1 MVDLADL
8 IEFLQREVNAPGI
21 SQLPNAVDD
30 DYLGNLRDGFWEAVL
45 DGVISGYDED
55 EGIVSPVDTEG
66 DDLTRELQ
74 QLVVFYAGYRIV
86 RNQLRDMKTVFRT
99 KAGPVEYEVQQAATV
114 LKAILD
120 DLTYKRNY
128 LLGRL
133 SDSGQTSTHIIDAIV
148 NRSDQQYYGD
158 SWFVR

>member
-8 IEFLQREVNAPGI
+8 IESLQREVNAPGI
-21 SQLPNAVDD
+21 AQLPDAVDD

-45 DGVISGYDED
+45 DGVISGFDED
-55 EGIVSPVDTEG
+55 EGIVSPVDTAG

-74 QLVVFYAGYRIV
+74 QLVVFYAGFRIV
-86 RNQLRDMKTVFRT
+86 RNQLRDIKSVFRT

-120 DLTYKRNY
+120 HLIHQRNY
-128 LLGRL
+128 LLNRL
-133 SDSGQTSTHIIDAIV
+133 SDTGQTSVHIVDAVI
-148 NRSDQQYYGD
+148 NRGDQQYYGD